1 LLLGAVKEAP
11 SMQSDKGR
19 ARWRIVATLAVSLS
33 AIIATHATASGPSSA
48 APAKPQSDDLGGSQP
63 FLGGWVG
70 AKLVSLDG
78 STVSLTAK
86 EGGVVRTITS
96 PEGAVKT
103 MAFIFLGQ
111 NLGTVSET
119 DDQSRV
125 SGVFHVAAGGIAV
138 DYADGRS
145 EFLAARG
152 ADGLTMSVKSADG
165 DYACAAWYLPS
176 HVFTADEKRAAVAA
190 YARRLGV
197 ANGPDASHADC
208 ANSAAVFDDKDRAAE
223 PSVSVHR
230 KPTHAPREAAARVA
244 PQPSVTAKLA
254 GLQTVPVKQ
263 STVHLID
270 AAPTQPATDN
280 VGAPPVDERIASNC
294 LKVESDGNYWGF
306 RNHCSYNVQFAYCLL
321 HGSDEMTACTADG
334 LASVSG
340 SVSSNGFGP
349 LFADASPGERDVEH
363 QFRWVGCRGGAGE
376 VIARLDQSEPASGRC
391 VRNARTLARDY

>member
-1 LLLGAVKEAP
+1 
-11 SMQSDKGR
+11 MQSDKGR
-19 ARWRIVATLAVSLS
+19 ARWRIAAALAVSLS
-33 AIIATHATASGPSSA
+33 AIIAPNAAASDLSSA
-48 APAKPQSDDLGGSQP
+48 APARPPSDDLAGSQP
-63 FLGGWVG
+63 FLGGLVG

-103 MAFIFLGQ
+103 MAFIFLGE
-111 NLGTVSET
+111 NLGTVSES

-125 SGVFHVAAGGIAV
+125 SGVFHVAAGGLVV

-145 EFLAARG
+145 EFLATRG

-165 DYACAAWYLPS
+165 DYACTAWYLQS

-197 ANGPDASHADC
+197 ANGPDAGHADC
-208 ANSAAVFDDKDRAAE
+208 PNSASMVDDKDRVAV
-223 PSVSVHR
+223 PSANVHR
-230 KPTHAPREAAARVA
+230 KPTHAAREAAATGA

-270 AAPTQPATDN
+270 AAPSLSATDN
-280 VGAPPVDERIASNC
+280 DGAQPVDERIASNC

-306 RNHCSYNVQFAYCLL
+306 RNHCRYNVQFAYCLL
-321 HGSDEMTACTADG
+321 HGSDEMTACAADG
-334 LASVSG
+334 SASVPG

-349 LFADASPGERDVEH
+349 LFADASLGEHDVKH

-376 VIARLDQSEPASGRC
+376 VVARLDQSEPASGRC
-391 VRNARTLARDY
+391 VRNARTLARDN